1 MTPSRTVENTPERLP
16 KSVADYR
23 PTSKPALGS
32 PQLPDAS
39 TLFSL
44 LKQVSR
50 SFYLT
55 LRVLPAPV
63 RSQIGLAYL
72 LARATDTVADTRAI
86 PLESRLAT
94 LSALRARILGQTAE
108 PLSLNLF
115 VERGGNDSY
124 TVPPPA
130 ERLLLQR
137 IEEFLACLQ
146 TFSNADR
153 ELIRIV
159 LSIIVS
165 GQELDLRRFGRA
177 TPNQIVA
184 LANEQELDD
193 YTWRVAG
200 CVGEFWTRICR
211 AHLFPAMPLDES
223 PLIQNGI
230 RFGKGLQLV
239 NILRDLPADLRQG
252 RCYLPHD
259 RLATLGLNPSD
270 LLNPVTYDRLRPLFD
285 SLLATAQTHLDA
297 GWQYTTALP
306 KHCRR
311 VRLACAWPIL
321 IGVATLSKLRRTN
334 VLDGSQRV
342 KVTRREVR
350 RMMAKSL
357 LAQFWPPLWHRLF
370 TRAKLV

>member
-16 KSVADYR
+16 KSVADHR
-23 PTSKPALGS
+23 PTSKPALKS

-115 VERGGNDSY
+115 VERGGNDSS
-124 TVPPPA
+124 TVPSPA

-153 ELIRIV
+153 ELIRNV

-165 GQELDLRRFGRA
+165 GQELDLHRFGRA

-184 LANEQELDD
+184 LANEQELDA
-193 YTWRVAG
+193 YTYRVAG

-211 AHLFPAMPLDES
+211 AHLFPATPLDES
-223 PLIQNGI
+223 PLTQNGI

-252 RCYLPHD
+252 RCYLPED
-259 RLATLGLNPSD
+259 RLAGLGLKPLD
-270 LLNPVTYDRLRPLFD
+270 LLNMSNYERLRPFFD
-285 SLLATAQTHLDA
+285 GLLNIAEGHLEA
-297 GWQYTTALP
+297 GWQYTNSLP
-306 KHCRR
+306 RCCRR
-311 VRLACAWPIL
+311 LRLACAWPIL

-334 VLDGSQRV
+334 VLDSSQRV
-342 KVTRREVR
+342 KITRREVR

>member
-23 PTSKPALGS
+23 PTSKPALES

-115 VERGGNDSY
+115 VERGGNDSS
-124 TVPPPA
+124 TVPSPA

-153 ELIRIV
+153 ELIRNV

-165 GQELDLRRFGRA
+165 GQELDLHRFGRA

-184 LANEQELDD
+184 LANEQELDA
-193 YTWRVAG
+193 YTYRVAG

-211 AHLFPAMPLDES
+211 AHLFPATPLDES
-223 PLIQNGI
+223 PLTQNGI

-252 RCYLPHD
+252 RCYLPED
-259 RLATLGLNPSD
+259 RLAGLGLKPLD
-270 LLNPVTYDRLRPLFD
+270 LLNMSNYERLRPFFD
-285 SLLATAQTHLDA
+285 GLLNIAEGHLEA
-297 GWQYTTALP
+297 GWQYTNSLP
-306 KHCRR
+306 RCCRR
-311 VRLACAWPIL
+311 LRLACAWPIL

-334 VLDGSQRV
+334 VLDSSQRV
-342 KVTRREVR
+342 KITRREVR